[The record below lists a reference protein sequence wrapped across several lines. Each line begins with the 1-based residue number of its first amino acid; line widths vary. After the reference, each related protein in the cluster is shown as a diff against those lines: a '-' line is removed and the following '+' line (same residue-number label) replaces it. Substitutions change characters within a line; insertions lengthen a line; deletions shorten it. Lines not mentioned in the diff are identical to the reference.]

1 MNPDLAQPTTTPL
14 GEIISPCHISD
25 SPPPR
30 IRFYINSEPGGE
42 QLPFLCALSIA
53 LFVNPNVTS
62 LYRLYRDRL
71 SKAFL
76 FNPST
81 EVQRDRSHDLP
92 AYLPKLHELK
102 TLFCPYPIINAAFTH
117 RIAGASHVGSPS
129 LRPFRRSPALRR
141 EGQATAMV
149 AGPSRSVALILSPP
163 AAEPHL

>member
-102 TLFCPYPIINAAFTH
+102 TLFCPLSNYQC
-117 RIAGASHVGSPS
+117 S
-129 LRPFRRSPALRR
+129 LHTSYSGREPRRLAVIEAVPALPRFEARR
-141 EGQATAMV
+141 ASDCNGSWPQ
-149 AGPSRSVALILSPP
+149 
-163 AAEPHL
+163 